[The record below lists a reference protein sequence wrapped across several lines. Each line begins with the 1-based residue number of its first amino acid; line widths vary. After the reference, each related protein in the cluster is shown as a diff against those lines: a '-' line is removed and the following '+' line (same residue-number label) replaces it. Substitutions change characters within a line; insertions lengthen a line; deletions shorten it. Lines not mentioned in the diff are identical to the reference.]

1 MCVCVCMHARSA
13 QGLSE
18 WNLRLKKSLKPQE
31 LKVSQAQV
39 ALGPRPAPS
48 SLCEYLLLTHYQGPA
63 AFSAVEPGW

>member
-1 MCVCVCMHARSA
+1 MHARSA

-31 LKVSQAQV
+31 LKVSQVRV

-48 SLCEYLLLTHYQGPA
+48 SLSEYQLPTHSQGPA
-63 AFSAVEPGW
+63 AFSAVEPCW